1 MDIFSCV
8 TGLLGRKLVKG
19 LDLQVWAG
27 HAVSLFNLAPCGISC
42 LFYVYRFIQA
52 NLEKRARLWGT
63 VRREI
68 KMAAS
73 LVWLTGVNLGAE
85 FVRQIDVG
93 DSANKG
99 YALLTGMFPLST
111 LQELWSYNE
120 KWRY

>member
-1 MDIFSCV
+1 MVFFLASRA
-8 TGLLGRKLVKG
+8 LLGRKFVKG
-19 LDLQVWAG
+19 VDLQVWAG

-63 VRREI
+63 VRRKI

-73 LVWLTGVNLGAE
+73 GHSQKKNQDGRFLSLAHGVNLGAE

-99 YALLTGMFPLST
+99 HALLTGKFPLSG
-111 LQELWSYNE
+111 
-120 KWRY
+120 